1 MNSKLTLE
9 LDSAVLD
16 SAKEYADSQ
25 NIELIDLIS
34 QFINRLP
41 NQESTTHSKGSI
53 VKQLSG
59 IISQSDLDKLSKSDP
74 RAKYIIDHN

>member
-9 LDSAVLD
+9 LDSSVLD

-34 QFINRLP
+34 QFLNRLP
-41 NQESTTHSKGSI
+41 NQESTTYSKGSI
-53 VKQLSG
+53 VKQLTG